1 MDIDPALI
9 DIMDYDTEI
18 WGTDVTPIKAA
29 HAIDPRRRRRTA
41 LQDQERRHMRSLV
54 AKAYPLLLSGERD
67 IEVPPET
74 IHSLVVAIANGLNG
88 RGRRRSHQYL
98 VKCLEQGVKKCGWKL
113 PIPSPYIT
121 LPHTPSLFS
130 PKKFTLLPELRV
142 QEVAFIESLTYLD
155 PRRPESGFGVFKPNK
170 LTDQS
175 CVSRVMTGQLMFCA
189 VRYGGLIK
197 PELLD
202 AFLHAVPQW
211 DGSLLTQSTLSL
223 ELGTQDSLT
232 PMRWYP
238 DPLTTILILRFKA
251 SLQSGQLEMPTE
263 GWKPLLRCFLRNLKT
278 LGARVSTSVESF
290 LEAATVACCLERR
303 AFMAQW
309 MMGKTASSS
318 WPVGT
323 ERRVRLGERLK
334 AKNFP
339 EEPTEAPIPLDARM
353 YTQQIAAAT
362 NDVLKAYKAVL
373 QCFTLP
379 KRHGWQTELVQALR
393 IWLRNY
399 GDGTGLVPSLLVHWL
414 IAIAERRCPTH
425 EAVASSESVH
435 TYLTRIGR
443 SMFLGSL
450 DFDTVN
456 YSETESW
463 IELYQC
469 VVNDKRG
476 KIARRNAILQCHS
489 FHAFVSRQLN
499 IPHINVAAEFGLF
512 WKRGERCVN
521 ANYISP
527 AEFAHAVSL
536 LMETDGGHLYKEIL
550 NLAYWSGLRI
560 SEITGLLL
568 SDIRILK
575 IPRSTATL
583 VELVVSTNRKRRL
596 KTYNSHRIVPLS
608 LLMPAKRL
616 KDFLAYYDRRV
627 AETRGKYHDERIFL
641 FASPGTDTNL
651 PEIEPVRRYVQ
662 EGLRRVTGDKT
673 LTFQHLRHSAA
684 NNWLLMLAAQG
695 ADDPV
700 WTLFGR
706 PPEELL
712 EIANAF
718 RNKILFND
726 HNERR
731 ILYAVAGLL
740 GHASPDTT
748 LGSYL
753 HVISWLA
760 EIELRRDR
768 PSSRYHTLQRSIVL
782 DSVMLQINQESA
794 RVWRQYHD
802 RESLYPLIDRMSKI
816 AGVKKSNQVNPVK
829 VHNYGKLHLSALTN
843 LAIPSPYQIYEAIWL
858 SVIQNRSPANIA
870 EQVRLPVE
878 LVKHILKGARAIGS
892 MQSRS
897 RWKVLRLSTDTRY
910 FKYAKRG
917 HKKSVDLSRHPV
929 IPGYIPALPHLRR
942 DREDMELFWKRFT
955 ESAAFKKTWNTYH
968 SESPVTRS
976 KIEDALYRGMRAFAR
991 QAHAYGHDIK
1001 LYDGQ
1006 LQEVTDYVRLL
1017 GRFFPKNRIIIHVR
1031 PHFRYASDVVLKQVK
1046 KLFNTPGIIYEVG
1059 KPIKFARSGWRYG
1072 RFTLKL
1078 IRDNTTG
1085 TTKIAASYGAWFAQ
1099 YCTVLMLASLGRD
1112 GKLASTESVTPK

>member
-1 MDIDPALI
+1 
-9 DIMDYDTEI
+9 
-18 WGTDVTPIKAA
+18 
-29 HAIDPRRRRRTA
+29 
-41 LQDQERRHMRSLV
+41 
-54 AKAYPLLLSGERD
+54 
-67 IEVPPET
+67 
-74 IHSLVVAIANGLNG
+74 
-88 RGRRRSHQYL
+88 
-98 VKCLEQGVKKCGWKL
+98 
-113 PIPSPYIT
+113 
-121 LPHTPSLFS
+121 
-130 PKKFTLLPELRV
+130 
-142 QEVAFIESLTYLD
+142 
-155 PRRPESGFGVFKPNK
+155 
-170 LTDQS
+170 
-175 CVSRVMTGQLMFCA
+175 
-189 VRYGGLIK
+189 
-197 PELLD
+197 
-202 AFLHAVPQW
+202 
-211 DGSLLTQSTLSL
+211 
-223 ELGTQDSLT
+223 
-232 PMRWYP
+232 
-238 DPLTTILILRFKA
+238 
-251 SLQSGQLEMPTE
+251 
-263 GWKPLLRCFLRNLKT
+263 
-278 LGARVSTSVESF
+278 
-290 LEAATVACCLERR
+290 
-303 AFMAQW
+303 
-309 MMGKTASSS
+309 
-318 WPVGT
+318 
-323 ERRVRLGERLK
+323 
-334 AKNFP
+334 
-339 EEPTEAPIPLDARM
+339 
-353 YTQQIAAAT
+353 
-362 NDVLKAYKAVL
+362 
-373 QCFTLP
+373 
-379 KRHGWQTELVQALR
+379 
-393 IWLRNY
+393 
-399 GDGTGLVPSLLVHWL
+399 
-414 IAIAERRCPTH
+414 
-425 EAVASSESVH
+425 
-435 TYLTRIGR
+435 
-443 SMFLGSL
+443 MFLGSL
-450 DFDTVN
+450 DFDTDN
-456 YSETESW
+456 HSETESW

-489 FHAFVSRQLN
+489 FHAFVSRQLD

-527 AEFAHAVSL
+527 AEFAHTESL

-583 VELVVSTNRKRRL
+583 VELVVSTNRKHRL
-596 KTYNSHRIVPLS
+596 KTYHSHRIVPLS

-616 KDFLAYYDRRV
+616 KDFLAYYDGRV

-662 EGLRRVTGDKT
+662 EALRRVTGDKM

-700 WTLFGR
+700 WTLFAR

-712 EIANAF
+712 EIASAF
-718 RNKILFND
+718 RNKILFNG

-753 HVISWLA
+753 HVISWLP

-768 PSSRYHTLQRSIVL
+768 SSSRYHTLRRSIVL

-794 RVWRQYHD
+794 RVWRQHHD
-802 RESLYPLIDRMSKI
+802 RKSLHPLIDRMSKI
-816 AGVKKSNQVNPVK
+816 AGVIKTKPSYSIKVN
-829 VHNYGKLHLSALTN
+829 NYGKLHIGALASLT
-843 LAIPSPYQIYEAIWL
+843 IPSPYQIYEVIWL
-858 SVIQNRSPANIA
+858 FAIQKRSPANIA

-878 LVKHILKGARAIGS
+878 HVKSILTGARAIGS

-897 RWKVLRLSTDTRY
+897 RLKVYKQSPKTRF
-910 FKYAKRG
+910 FKNAKKR
-917 HKKSVDLSRHPV
+917 HNKSMDLSRHPA

-991 QAHAYGHDIK
+991 QAHVYSHDVK

-1017 GRFFPKNRIIIHVR
+1017 GRFFPKNRIFIHVR
-1031 PHFRYASDVVLKQVK
+1031 PHIRYSPDVVLKQIK
-1046 KLFNTPGIIYEVG
+1046 KLFKAPEIIFELG
-1059 KPIKFARSGWRYG
+1059 GPTKRARNGWRYG
-1072 RFTLKL
+1072 RFSLKL
-1078 IRDNTTG
+1078 IRENSSSASQKAT
-1085 TTKIAASYGAWFAQ
+1085 SYGAWFAQ
-1099 YCTVLMLASLGRD
+1099 YCSAVMLASLKRD
-1112 GKLASTESVTPK
+1112 GKMES